1 MSIEDVEMKMRLA
14 TFIVGSTDP
23 FATDI
28 RYDAACWRKHITNVK
43 NGGNIPHLNLQALDV
58 NQLTFSQVKKVIFE
72 ENEQKKLKGP
82 LEDYNHQLH
91 L

>member
-1 MSIEDVEMKMRLA
+1 MKMRLA
-14 TFIVGSTDP
+14 TFIVGS
-23 FATDI
+23 TDI

-82 LEDYNHQLH
+82 LEDNHQLH

>member
-1 MSIEDVEMKMRLA
+1 MKMRLA

-58 NQLTFSQVKKVIFE
+58 NQLNLFSSKESYF
-72 ENEQKKLKGP
+72 
-82 LEDYNHQLH
+82 
-91 L
+91 